1 VKAKAEPSL
10 SAKKIQN
17 AANRKLE
24 GYKNLTFLEQYAMFM
39 GKAQILE
46 LGLKRLL
53 ARKYGVPFESMEK
66 WTMGRVKNELSQR
79 GLRQDF
85 IAYLDRVVE
94 YRNYMAHE
102 LLVNNAI
109 TKSIANFSDRKLYGD
124 FFRGVYE
131 LEQLIVLYDWSEKHD
146 AW

>member
-1 VKAKAEPSL
+1 MKAEPSL
-10 SAKKIQN
+10 SGKRIQN
-17 AANRKLE
+17 AVNKKLE

-46 LGLKRLL
+46 FGLKSLL
-53 ARKYGVPFESMEK
+53 ARKYKVPFESMEK
-66 WTMGRVKNELSQR
+66 WTLGRVKNELSQR

-85 IAYLDRVVE
+85 IAYLSSVVD
-94 YRNYMAHE
+94 YRNYIAHE
-102 LLVNNAI
+102 LLLNNAI

-131 LEQLIVLYDWSEKHD
+131 LEQLIVLYD
-146 AW
+146 

>member
-1 VKAKAEPSL
+1 
-10 SAKKIQN
+10 
-17 AANRKLE
+17 
-24 GYKNLTFLEQYAMFM
+24 
-39 GKAQILE
+39 
-46 LGLKRLL
+46 
-53 ARKYGVPFESMEK
+53 
-66 WTMGRVKNELSQR
+66 MGRVKNELSQR

-94 YRNYMAHE
+94 NRNYMAHE
-102 LLVNNAI
+102 VLVNNAI

-131 LEQLIVLYDWSEKHD
+131 LEQLIVLYDWSEKHN